1 MLIRMLKTNRMIL
14 VGMLIL
20 LVFAVGCSKQT
31 APVQQEAA
39 PEAPAAAAPVLVS
52 DDELSYRN
60 EPLMDPSD
68 TPVPSFEAPDPG
80 DADLMERAFENSPPL
95 IPHTTDGYLPIT
107 INDNQC
113 LECHLPENAVDAEAT
128 ATPASHL
135 YDIRRDVQLK
145 DLNPANFNCTQCH
158 ATQAEV
164 APLVANTFEPYFRT
178 DDGASQSNLLDI
190 LNDGVE

>member
-1 MLIRMLKTNRMIL
+1 MIVRMLKTNRIVL

-20 LVFAVGCSKQT
+20 LVMAVGCSTQKSAVKQET
-31 APVQQEAA
+31 APAV
-39 PEAPAAAAPVLVS
+39 PVLVS

-68 TPVPSFEAPDPG
+68 TPLPSFDAADPG
-80 DADLMERAFENSPPL
+80 DAELLERSFENSPPL
-95 IPHTTDGYLPIT
+95 IPHNTDDLLPIA
-107 INDNQC
+107 IGDNQC
-113 LECHLPENAVDAEAT
+113 LDCHLPENAEDSDAT
-128 ATPASHL
+128 PTPASHL
-135 YDIRRDVQLK
+135 YDIRRDVQLTS
-145 DLNPANFNCTQCH
+145 LNPANFNCTQCH

>member
-1 MLIRMLKTNRMIL
+1 MLIRMLKTNKVIL

-20 LVFAVGCSKQT
+20 LVLVVGCSTQK
-31 APVQQEAA
+31 AA
-39 PEAPAAAAPVLVS
+39 VNQDAPAVAPVLVT

-60 EPLMDPSD
+60 QPLMDPSD
-68 TPVPSFEAPDPG
+68 TPKPTFDAADPG
-80 DADLMERAFENSPPL
+80 DSELLARAFENSPPL
-95 IPHTTDGYLPIT
+95 IPHNTDDLLPIS
-107 INDNQC
+107 IGDNQC
-113 LECHLPENAVDAEAT
+113 LDCHLPENAEDSGAT

-135 YDIRRDVQLK
+135 YDMRRGRQLS

-178 DDGASQSNLLDI
+178 EDGASQSNLLDI
-190 LNDGVE
+190 LNEGVE

>member
-31 APVQQEAA
+31 APVPQD
-39 PEAPAAAAPVLVS
+39 EAPAAPVSVT

-68 TPVPSFEAPDPG
+68 TPVPSFAAADPG
-80 DADLMERAFENSPPL
+80 DAELMSRAFENSPPL
-95 IPHTTDGYLPIT
+95 IPHNTDDLLPIS
-107 INDNQC
+107 IGDNQC
-113 LECHLPENAVDAEAT
+113 LDCHLPENAEDSGAT

-135 YDIRRDVQLK
+135 YDMRRDVQLT

-164 APLVANTFEPYFRT
+164 DPLIANTFEPYFRT
-178 DDGASQSNLLDI
+178 DEGASQSNLLDI